1 MLFSQFFYY
10 RSSPPKPEVTPGPS
24 SHTYN
29 SHRRHISE
37 PNSHAHPIMD
47 SEQEIRS
54 RSNTLSP
61 VRPIHRRSSTSITR
75 SEELEAEDEVDEGAL
90 AALTESFHSELGRKH
105 VSWSQERFSHRNSTS
120 RTRTFPDFTSLA
132 PIHTTLPAGFGEGTE
147 TPIPTDRGRRREKQ
161 ITESPLDVIDLEEQ
175 NVSRRTGS
183 LSLARERRSSR
194 ASHQSLGLVF
204 LGIWALVSI
213 GQFSGTSRMD
223 NKPTGIVLSTV
234 TTETPIPAIVS
245 VPAISPISYG
255 GDNEIKVIAAAPTM
269 TSQAEQANSE
279 ITISWSERVV
289 GRMFAWMC
297 TLLYLTSR
305 LPQILKNVSTSLSIT
320 SHLLSPMHSIAANR
334 WKDFQCIYLFS
345 RFWGIRS
352 MSYQY

>member
-1 MLFSQFFYY
+1 
-10 RSSPPKPEVTPGPS
+10 
-24 SHTYN
+24 
-29 SHRRHISE
+29 
-37 PNSHAHPIMD
+37 
-47 SEQEIRS
+47 
-54 RSNTLSP
+54 
-61 VRPIHRRSSTSITR
+61 
-75 SEELEAEDEVDEGAL
+75 
-90 AALTESFHSELGRKH
+90 
-105 VSWSQERFSHRNSTS
+105 
-120 RTRTFPDFTSLA
+120 
-132 PIHTTLPAGFGEGTE
+132 
-147 TPIPTDRGRRREKQ
+147 
-161 ITESPLDVIDLEEQ
+161 
-175 NVSRRTGS
+175 
-183 LSLARERRSSR
+183 
-194 ASHQSLGLVF
+194 
-204 LGIWALVSI
+204 
-213 GQFSGTSRMD
+213 MD
-223 NKPTGIVLSTV
+223 NNPTGIVLSTV

-245 VPAISPISYG
+245 VPAINPISYG

-320 SHLLSPMHSIAANR
+320 SHSLSPMHSIAANR